1 MGRIYDVSIQ
11 LLAKGN
17 QMSKMSDE
25 VKTFTNK
32 KKAVLVLIAV
42 FVLFGAFR
50 IISNRL
56 EDKTVPTSDII
67 NIKVTKAAITT
78 LENTSP
84 LTGRLEPIE
93 EVSLVPKVM
102 GEVTKVNV
110 TLGQKV
116 NKGTVLFE
124 LDKTQAATAYNQAKA
139 NYQDAQNN
147 LNRMETLYKEGAIS
161 LQQYEQAK
169 TAYTISKESYNAAS
183 DGLSNYVVSSPIDG
197 YVTSVNIDVGTV
209 ASQAVAAVTVA
220 NIDKLEINTSISE
233 NMINKIAVG
242 DKVQVLVSSVSDIP
256 FSGTVTALSPAPP
269 AGTLTYPMKVS
280 IDNKDLTIKP
290 GMFAEVIVTSDK
302 TEGVV
307 TVPSASV
314 LIRSGKPIVAVID
327 NNGELVFRDV
337 VVGVDNGE
345 FVEIKSG
352 VQAGD
357 TVVIEGQHYLEEDSK
372 FNIIE

>member
-1 MGRIYDVSIQ
+1 
-11 LLAKGN
+11 
-17 QMSKMSDE
+17 MSKMSDE

-161 LQQYEQAK
+161 LQQYEQVK
-169 TAYTISKESYNAAS
+169 MAYTISKESYKAAS

-233 NMINKIAVG
+233 NMINKISVG
-242 DKVQVLVSSVSDIP
+242 DKVEVVVSAVSDIP
-256 FSGTVTALSPAPP
+256 FFGTITALSPAPP

-307 TVPSASV
+307 LPSASV

-327 NNGELVFRDV
+327 DNGNLVFRDV
-337 VVGVDNGE
+337 VIGVDNGE
-345 FVEIKSG
+345 LVEIKSG
-352 VQAGD
+352 VEAGD

>member
-147 LNRMETLYKEGAIS
+147 LNRMETLYKR
-161 LQQYEQAK
+161 
-169 TAYTISKESYNAAS
+169 SYF
-183 DGLSNYVVSSPIDG
+183 SSA
-197 YVTSVNIDVGTV
+197 VRTSQNGIYHFER
-209 ASQAVAAVTVA
+209 
-220 NIDKLEINTSISE
+220 KL
-233 NMINKIAVG
+233 
-242 DKVQVLVSSVSDIP
+242 
-256 FSGTVTALSPAPP
+256 
-269 AGTLTYPMKVS
+269 
-280 IDNKDLTIKP
+280 
-290 GMFAEVIVTSDK
+290 
-302 TEGVV
+302 
-307 TVPSASV
+307 
-314 LIRSGKPIVAVID
+314 
-327 NNGELVFRDV
+327 
-337 VVGVDNGE
+337 
-345 FVEIKSG
+345 
-352 VQAGD
+352 
-357 TVVIEGQHYLEEDSK
+357 
-372 FNIIE
+372 

>member
-161 LQQYEQAK
+161 LQQYEQVK
-169 TAYTISKESYNAAS
+169 MAYTISKESYKAAS

-209 ASQAVAAVTVA
+209 ASQAVPAVTIA

-233 NMINKIAVG
+233 NMINKISVG
-242 DKVQVLVSSVSDIP
+242 DKVEVVVSAVSDIP
-256 FSGTVTALSPAPP
+256 FFGTITALSPAPP

-307 TVPSASV
+307 LPSASV

-327 NNGELVFRDV
+327 DNGNLVFRDV
-337 VVGVDNGE
+337 VIGVDNGE
-345 FVEIKSG
+345 LVEIKSG
-352 VQAGD
+352 VEAGD